1 MRRITCCFA
10 VLAIVFL
17 NVQLQTI
24 AKEASTRALKQQ
36 ERYNVSLALEF
47 RKKNPSG
54 FERVMDFLNQQ
65 GPNGFASGFMV
76 GDALVMTAYHVVS
89 GELGDSKMKVLGF
102 HPHDQLD
109 VRVFV
114 NGCRATVIKVDK
126 EADLALLSVCD
137 SSKQYRTPAFQT
149 TLIKDERIVLIAS
162 PHGARIV
169 SNGFFYGPYSLRGL
183 EYISAKLEA
192 RDGYSGSPVYN
203 QKAEVIGVFSGYD
216 WSKKVA
222 LITPGE
228 RAEKL
233 LAEYVAEPKTK

>member
-10 VLAIVFL
+10 VLAIVFF
-17 NVQLQTI
+17 NIQLQAS
-24 AKEASTRALKQQ
+24 AKDKSARALKLQ

-47 RKKNPSG
+47 RKKNQSG
-54 FERVMDFLNQQ
+54 LERVLDFLNQE

-76 GDALVMTAYHVVS
+76 GEGLVMTAYHVVS
-89 GELGDSKMKVLGF
+89 GDLGDSKKRVLGF
-102 HPHDQLD
+102 SPHDELD

-114 NGCRATVIKVDK
+114 NGCRATVIRVDK
-126 EADLALLSVCD
+126 EADLALLEVCD
-137 SSKQYRTPAFQT
+137 FKHYRTPSFQT
-149 TLIKDERIVLIAS
+149 SLTKDERIVLIAS
-162 PHGARIV
+162 PHGSRIV
-169 SNGFFYGPYSLRGL
+169 SRGVFHGPYSLRGL
-183 EYISAKLEA
+183 DYLSAKLEA

-203 QKAEVIGVFSGYD
+203 QNAEVVGVFSGYD

-233 LAEYVAEPKTK
+233 LADYMAEPTTK